1 MNNKIRRILSALVCV
16 ALLVTMAIPAMA
28 EEKVYHVGIVQLVE
42 HNALDASTQ
51 GFEDALK
58 EKLGDQVEFDYQNAQ
73 GEVAN
78 CATIATKFVNDGV
91 DLIMANATPA
101 LTAACAATG
110 DIPILGT
117 SVTDYVAAGVLEDS
131 EHPGGNVSGTSD
143 MAPID
148 QQIAM
153 LQELCPEAKTVGI
166 MYCSS
171 EANSEFQAD
180 KAEEYLKNAGLT
192 VNRYTVSDS
201 SEIQT
206 VVTKAVSE
214 VDCIYIPTDNTLA
227 DNMGI
232 VKDITVPEKMP
243 VIAGEENMCGNGGL
257 ATLSISYYDLG
268 YVTGEMA
275 YEILVEG
282 ANVGDMSV
290 RYAAAVTRK
299 YNPEIAE
306 ALGMTMPEDMVAI
319 EKAE

>member
-1 MNNKIRRILSALVCV
+1 MNKRIRRILTALMCV
-16 ALLVTMAIPAMA
+16 ALLATMAVPAMA

-42 HNALDASTQ
+42 HNALDAATQ
-51 GFEDALK
+51 GFQDALK
-58 EKLGDQVEFDYQNAQ
+58 EKLGDSVEFDYQNAQ

-78 CATIATKFVNDGV
+78 CATITTKFVNDGV

-110 DIPILGT
+110 EIPILGT
-117 SVTDYVAAGVLEDS
+117 SVTDYVSAGVLEDADN
-131 EHPGGNVSGTSD
+131 PGGNVSGTSD
-143 MAPID
+143 LAPID
-148 QQIAM
+148 QQIVM

-166 MYCSS
+166 VYCSS
-171 EANSEFQAD
+171 EANSEYQAN
-180 KAEEYLKNAGLT
+180 KAEEYLTAAGIT

-227 DNMGI
+227 DNMEI
-232 VKDITVPEKMP
+232 VKNITVPEKMP
-243 VIAGEENMCGNGGL
+243 VIAGEENMCGVGGL

-282 ANVGDMSV
+282 ANVGEMGV
-290 RYAAAVTRK
+290 RYAGEVTKK
-299 YNPEIAE
+299 YNAEIAE
-306 ALGMTMPEDMVAI
+306 ALGMTMPEDMVPI
-319 EKAE
+319 E